1 MAEYRS
7 TEFAFVGRRINWG
20 AIWGG
25 VFCFI
30 AICTV
35 FGALGVAVF
44 ATVAHPGASKFD
56 MGLGIGIYAIVLT
69 VVAMF
74 IAGSATGR
82 LACVS
87 TRLDGF
93 YHGLVLYG
101 LILVCAFVLA
111 SLGGG
116 LMMSGAAAT
125 NAATGGAAAENAAN
139 AAQNAVN
146 NAAGTLGPYS
156 RPFLLHMMATLGW
169 GWFVSVFLAFL
180 AAVCGAA
187 SSVVPRVVEREVREI
202 RPAA

>member
-7 TEFAFVGRRINWG
+7 TEVAYVRRRFDWG

-30 AICTV
+30 AIWTV
-35 FGALGVAVF
+35 FGALGLAIF
-44 ATVAHPGASKFD
+44 ATFAHPGASKFD
-56 MGLGIGIYAIVLT
+56 MGLGIGIYSIVLT

-82 LACVS
+82 LAGVP

-101 LILVCAFVLA
+101 LLLVCAFVLA
-111 SLGGG
+111 SLGGSLLVG
-116 LMMSGAAAT
+116 SAAAG
-125 NAATGGAAAENAAN
+125 NAVSGGAAAENAAN
-139 AAQNAVN
+139 TAQNAVN
-146 NAAGTLGPYS
+146 NAVGTVGTPTILNM
-156 RPFLLHMMATLGW
+156 LVTLGW
-169 GWFVSVFLAFL
+169 GGFITLFLTFL
-180 AAVCGAA
+180 AAVAGAA
-187 SSVVPRVVEREVREI
+187 SGVAPRAAVEREVREI

>member
-7 TEFAFVGRRINWG
+7 TEVAFVRRRFDWG

-30 AICTV
+30 AILTV
-35 FGALGVAVF
+35 FGALGLAIF
-44 ATVAHPGASKFD
+44 ATVVNPGASKFD
-56 MGLGIGIYAIVLT
+56 MGLGIGIYFIVLT

-74 IAGSATGR
+74 ISGSATGR
-82 LACVS
+82 LAGVT

-101 LILVCAFVLA
+101 LVLVCAFVLA
-111 SLGGG
+111 SLGGTLVVG
-116 LMMSGAAAT
+116 SAAAG
-125 NAATGGAAAENAAN
+125 NAVTGGAAAETAAT

-146 NAAGTLGPYS
+146 NAAGTLGSYAKPY
-156 RPFLLHMMATLGW
+156 LLNMLATLGW
-169 GWFVSVFLAFL
+169 GGFITLFLTFV
-180 AAVCGAA
+180 AAVAGAA
-187 SSVVPRVVEREVREI
+187 SGVAPRVVEREVREI

>member
-7 TEFAFVGRRINWG
+7 TEVAFVRRRFDWG

-30 AICTV
+30 AIWTV
-35 FGALGVAVF
+35 FGALGLAIF

-56 MGLGIGIYAIVLT
+56 MGLGVGIYAIVLT

-82 LACVS
+82 LAGVP

-101 LILVCAFVLA
+101 LLFVCAFVLA

-116 LMMSGAAAT
+116 LIAGSAAAT

-139 AAQNAVN
+139 AAQNA
-146 NAAGTLGPYS
+146 AGTLGSYSTPY
-156 RPFLLHMMATLGW
+156 LMNLMTALGW
-169 GWFVSVFLAFL
+169 GGFISLFLSFL
-180 AAVCGAA
+180 AAIFGAM
-187 SSVVPRVVEREVREI
+187 SGVSPRVVEREVREI

>member
-1 MAEYRS
+1 MAEYR
-7 TEFAFVGRRINWG
+7 TEVAFARRRFEWG

-30 AICTV
+30 AIMTV
-35 FGALGVAVF
+35 FGALGLAIF
-44 ATVAHPGASKFD
+44 ATVAHPAASKFD
-56 MGLGIGIYAIVLT
+56 MGLGIGIYSIVLT

-82 LACVS
+82 LAGVP

-101 LILVCAFVLA
+101 LVLVCAFVLA
-111 SLGGG
+111 SLGSG
-116 LMMSGAAAT
+116 LLVGTAAAG
-125 NAATGGAAAENAAN
+125 NAVTGGAAAENAAN

-146 NAAGTLGPYS
+146 NAAGTLGSYTRPYL
-156 RPFLLHMMATLGW
+156 FNVLITLGW
-169 GWFVSVFLAFL
+169 GGFVALFLAFC
-180 AAVCGAA
+180 AAVAGAM
-187 SSVVPRVVEREVREI
+187 SSVAPRVVEREVREI

>member
-1 MAEYRS
+1 MADYRS
-7 TEFAFVGRRINWG
+7 TEVAFVRRRFDWG
-20 AIWGG
+20 SIWGG

-30 AICTV
+30 AIWTV
-35 FGALGVAVF
+35 FGALGLAIF
-44 ATVAHPGASKFD
+44 ATVAHPAASKFD
-56 MGLGIGIYAIVLT
+56 MGLGILIYAIVLT

-82 LACVS
+82 LAGVS

-101 LILVCAFVLA
+101 LVLVCAFVLA

-116 LMMSGAAAT
+116 LIAGSAAAT

-146 NAAGTLGPYS
+146 NVAGTLGSYSTPYIMN
-156 RPFLLHMMATLGW
+156 LLTTLGW
-169 GWFVSVFLAFL
+169 GGFISLFLAFV
-180 AAVCGAA
+180 AAVAGAA
-187 SSVVPRVVEREVREI
+187 SAVAPRVVEREVREI

>member
-7 TEFAFVGRRINWG
+7 TEVAFVRRRFDWG
-20 AIWGG
+20 SIWGG

-30 AICTV
+30 AIWTV
-35 FGALGVAVF
+35 FGALGLAIF
-44 ATVAHPGASKFD
+44 ATVTQPAASKFD

-82 LACVS
+82 LAGVS

-101 LILVCAFVLA
+101 LVLVCAFVLA

-116 LMMSGAAAT
+116 LSAAAT

-146 NAAGTLGPYS
+146 NAAGTLGSYPTPYIMN
-156 RPFLLHMMATLGW
+156 LLTTLGW
-169 GWFVSVFLAFL
+169 GGFISLFLAFV
-180 AAVCGAA
+180 AAVAGAA
-187 SSVVPRVVEREVREI
+187 SAVAPRVVEGEIREI

>member
-7 TEFAFVGRRINWG
+7 TEVAFVGRRINWG

-30 AICTV
+30 AIWTV
-35 FGALGVAVF
+35 FGALVLAIF
-44 ATVAHPGASKFD
+44 ATFAHPGASKFD
-56 MGLGIGIYAIVLT
+56 MGLGVGIYAIVLT
-69 VVAMF
+69 VVGMF

-82 LACVS
+82 LAGVS

-101 LILVCAFVLA
+101 LVLVCAFVLA

-116 LMMSGAAAT
+116 LLVSGAAAT

-146 NAAGTLGPYS
+146 NAAGTLGSYS
-156 RPFLLHMMATLGW
+156 RPYVMSMLTTLGW
-169 GWFVSVFLAFL
+169 GGFIAMFLAFV
-180 AAVCGAA
+180 AACAGAA
-187 SSVVPRVVEREVREI
+187 SSVAPRVVEREVREI